1 MKLEVGRSWASTV
14 DGTAVVVVRAPG
26 DEVALTCGGAEMV
39 PGKKGTGDGA
49 AIDDAHHGP
58 TALGKRYADA
68 EGTVELLCTTP
79 GTGALA
85 VDGVPLSLKTAKPLP
100 ASD

>member
-39 PGKKGTGDGA
+39 PGKKGTGDGTGIA
-49 AIDDAHHGP
+49 ARLRD
-58 TALGKRYADA
+58 
-68 EGTVELLCTTP
+68 
-79 GTGALA
+79 LA
-85 VDGVPLSLKTAKPLP
+85 
-100 ASD
+100 